1 MSEQPISSREACQ
14 MLGGING
21 ATLGRWVEQGRIRQS
36 FKAPGKNGARFFTRT
51 EVERVAA
58 ALVEPEQVPA

>member
-1 MSEQPISSREACQ
+1 MDEPISSREACL

-21 ATLGRWVEQGRIRQS
+21 ATLGRWVEQGRIRQA
-36 FKAPGKNGARFFTRT
+36 FKAPGKNGARFFSRP

-58 ALVEPEQVPA
+58 ELREPERVSA